1 MPSHD
6 LSSPP
11 APGQSTCR
19 SCWLAAPGLLW
30 MGLFFLVPLAL
41 VFAISFASRGT
52 YGGIVWEFTAANYLD
67 LWHPLYGKILGQSLW
82 YASLTTAICFVLG
95 FPLAYMIARSPARWQ
110 PVLLLLVMLPF
121 WTNFLVRTYAWMIVL
136 RQDGLVNGL
145 LRALGIVDAPLEL
158 LYTPTAVVIGL
169 VYGYLPFMV
178 LPLYVAV
185 ERLDPRL
192 VEAAWDLYA
201 SRWAIFTRVVV
212 PLTMPGIVGGCVLV
226 FIPSIGSFIT
236 PDLLGGARSMM
247 IGNLIQHEYLVVRDW
262 PLGSAVSFVLMA
274 IVMAAVALYYRHA
287 ARTAGPLEG
296 TMRRGSTGL
305 SLVSGLAMLFLYGP
319 ILVLVLYSFNAAHLS
334 MAWRGTT
341 LKWYAALWQDEALLA
356 ATANSLLIAVIS
368 TIGATLLGGL
378 MALGMERMPL
388 RRQQIIEGGLVLP
401 LVIPE
406 VMMGVALML
415 LFVMLKMPLGL
426 TTVILGHI
434 VFNIPLVT
442 IMIRTRLR
450 KLDPALREA
459 AADLGADS
467 WQVFRHVT
475 LPLLRPAI
483 WGAVLVAFTVS
494 LDDFLVTFFTAGPGA
509 TTLPLKVYSMIKSG
523 VTPEIN
529 ALSALLLL
537 ISMACVALS
546 LHLQRREV

>member
-1 MPSHD
+1 
-6 LSSPP
+6 
-11 APGQSTCR
+11 
-19 SCWLAAPGLLW
+19 
-30 MGLFFLVPLAL
+30 
-41 VFAISFASRGT
+41 
-52 YGGIVWEFTAANYLD
+52 
-67 LWHPLYGKILGQSLW
+67 
-82 YASLTTAICFVLG
+82 
-95 FPLAYMIARSPARWQ
+95 
-110 PVLLLLVMLPF
+110 
-121 WTNFLVRTYAWMIVL
+121 
-136 RQDGLVNGL
+136 
-145 LRALGIVDAPLEL
+145 
-158 LYTPTAVVIGL
+158 
-169 VYGYLPFMV
+169 
-178 LPLYVAV
+178 
-185 ERLDPRL
+185 
-192 VEAAWDLYA
+192 
-201 SRWAIFTRVVV
+201 
-212 PLTMPGIVGGCVLV
+212 
-226 FIPSIGSFIT
+226 
-236 PDLLGGARSMM
+236 
-247 IGNLIQHEYLVVRDW
+247 
-262 PLGSAVSFVLMA
+262 
-274 IVMAAVALYYRHA
+274 
-287 ARTAGPLEG
+287 
-296 TMRRGSTGL
+296 MRRGSASL
-305 SLVSGLAMLFLYGP
+305 SLVSILAMLFLYGP
-319 ILVLVLYSFNAAHLS
+319 IFVLVLYSFNTAHLS

-341 LKWYAALWQDEALLA
+341 LKWYAVLWHDEALLA
-356 ATANSLLIAVIS
+356 AAANSLLIAVAS

-388 RRQQIIEGGLVLP
+388 RRQQLIEGGLVLP

-434 VFNIPLVT
+434 AFNIPLVT
-442 IMIRTRLR
+442 IMIRARLR

-467 WQVFRHVT
+467 WQVFRYVT

-529 ALSALLLL
+529 ALSALLLV

>member
-1 MPSHD
+1 
-6 LSSPP
+6 
-11 APGQSTCR
+11 
-19 SCWLAAPGLLW
+19 
-30 MGLFFLVPLAL
+30 
-41 VFAISFASRGT
+41 
-52 YGGIVWEFTAANYLD
+52 
-67 LWHPLYGKILGQSLW
+67 
-82 YASLTTAICFVLG
+82 
-95 FPLAYMIARSPARWQ
+95 
-110 PVLLLLVMLPF
+110 
-121 WTNFLVRTYAWMIVL
+121 
-136 RQDGLVNGL
+136 
-145 LRALGIVDAPLEL
+145 
-158 LYTPTAVVIGL
+158 
-169 VYGYLPFMV
+169 
-178 LPLYVAV
+178 
-185 ERLDPRL
+185 
-192 VEAAWDLYA
+192 
-201 SRWAIFTRVVV
+201 
-212 PLTMPGIVGGCVLV
+212 
-226 FIPSIGSFIT
+226 
-236 PDLLGGARSMM
+236 
-247 IGNLIQHEYLVVRDW
+247 
-262 PLGSAVSFVLMA
+262 
-274 IVMAAVALYYRHA
+274 
-287 ARTAGPLEG
+287 
-296 TMRRGSTGL
+296 MRRGSAGL
-305 SLVSGLAMLFLYGP
+305 SLASSLAMLFLYGP

-341 LKWYAALWQDEALLA
+341 LKWYAALWHDEALLA